1 VQYIEKHVAPKKSME
16 EVSTFCGVAAENK
29 QLKE

>member
-1 VQYIEKHVAPKKSME
+1 ME

-29 QLKE
+29 QLKEWLTDWLTDCLAI